1 MKNKWRDSSLTRFC
15 PNDADMK
22 IARPKRVINPYEW
35 LPGFGE
41 TRVELRRG
49 EGLNLNLDVFYESEG
64 EGDALN
70 KRTIIFKN
78 ACSFIFGAAAWREI
92 TKFVHTDNDTDKKM
106 IGSLIE
112 YEFSE
117 AAKTLQEKLPP
128 GLGPLKH
135 FEIYFMSANESLCV
149 FAESCSL
156 APPE

>member
-1 MKNKWRDSSLTRFC
+1 
-15 PNDADMK
+15 MK
-22 IARPKRVINPYEW
+22 IAKPKRVLNPYEW
-35 LPGFGE
+35 LPGYGE

-49 EGLNLNLDVFYESEG
+49 DSMDLSVDIFYESNG
-64 EGDALN
+64 SGLK
-70 KRTIIFKN
+70 KRTIVFKN
-78 ACSFIFGAAAWREI
+78 AWSFLFGAAAWREI
-92 TKFVHTDNDTDKKM
+92 TKFVHVDNEIDKKM

-112 YEFSE
+112 YESSE
-117 AAKTLQEKLPP
+117 AAKTLQKHLPP